1 MTEREGAGEP
11 RTTDASAEPDITLQF
26 LTFTAREGSE
36 PALGALLAR
45 YTVLTRMAPGCV
57 NVDLTASMV
66 HPGRFVV
73 VEKWRDD
80 GALGA
85 HLAGDAMTS
94 LAGAAPP
101 LLALAPEVDVAT
113 GISASDLA

>member
-1 MTEREGAGEP
+1 MTEREGVDGA

-26 LTFTAREGSE
+26 LTFTAAEGAE
-36 PALGALLAR
+36 AELGALLAR
-45 YTVLTRMAPGCV
+45 YTVLTRMAAGCI

-66 HPGRFVV
+66 HPGRFVI

-80 GALGA
+80 AALGE
-85 HLAGDAMTS
+85 HLAGEAMTS

-101 LLALAPEVDVAT
+101 LLALAPEVDVAMA
-113 GISASDLA
+113 ISATDLS